1 MYCFILLVET
11 FLVCRVDGLK
21 LKPTQPNLGWEL
33 ELSLAHLNSYFG
45 KGLIYFPD
53 FCELVLKRFRQ
64 PEDEEEDFFQNVF
77 KVLTFNIKQH
87 WKTLFKMMCGTEPY
101 PTDFRAKKYKLNKH
115 YLTKEDFKHV
125 MKNLPVPVAD
135 EDIEEMFEFA
145 DKNKDGKLSY
155 KEFEVCI
162 KLISM

>member
-1 MYCFILLVET
+1 M
-11 FLVCRVDGLK
+11 K
-21 LKPTQPNLGWEL
+21 QPNLL
-33 ELSLAHLNSYFG
+33 KHLNSTFR

-77 KVLTFNIKQH
+77 KVLTFNIEVH
-87 WKTLFKMMCGTEPY
+87 WKKCFQMMCGTEPY

-155 KEFEVCI
+155 KEFEV
-162 KLISM
+162 LIEQSQM